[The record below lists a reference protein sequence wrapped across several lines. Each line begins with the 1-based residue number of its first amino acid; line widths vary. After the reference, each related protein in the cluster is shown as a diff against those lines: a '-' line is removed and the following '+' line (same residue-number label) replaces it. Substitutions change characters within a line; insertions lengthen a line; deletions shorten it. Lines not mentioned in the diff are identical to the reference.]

1 MKSRGFRGGI
11 HPYDGKSLSKDGM
24 IHDCLPSGDL
34 VYPLAMHIGKSSV
47 PVVAKG
53 DRVLAGQKIAEAE
66 GFVSV
71 PVHASVSGE
80 VKAIERRNTAVGT
93 RVMSIVVSNDHQF
106 EEMLPSPPDASVLD
120 SKEEILKVIQN
131 AGIIGMG
138 GAGFPTHVKLSPKN
152 PDKIEYII
160 ANCAECEPYITSDYR
175 CMLEMPGKIV
185 GGMQILLKLFD
196 HAKGVFAIEDNKKD
210 CAEALNNLIK
220 DESRMKTFVMKTKY
234 PQGAERMTIYA
245 VTGRAINSD
254 MLPADA
260 GVIVD
265 NAETLIAVYEAVME
279 GRPLTKRVITVSGDS
294 VAQPGNYR
302 VPIGMNHIELLE
314 AAGGCPK
321 EPSRFLSGGPMMGFA
336 MYTIDTPVTKT
347 TSAFLCFDK
356 IYVGAKKPD
365 PCISCGRCVSVC
377 PENLVPSRLA
387 RFAERGASEEF
398 IHWNGMECCEC
409 GCCSYICPAQR
420 QLKQTISTMRQIIL
434 SDRRNQKKAAKGGEK
449 Q

>member
-11 HPYDGKSLSKDGM
+11 HPYDGKSLSKDGI
-24 IHDCLPSGDL
+24 IHDCMPSGDL

-80 VKAIERRNTAVGT
+80 VKAIERRDTATGS
-93 RVMSIVVSNDHQF
+93 RVMSIVVANDHKY
-106 EEMLPSPPDASVLD
+106 ERTELCAPDPSVLD
-120 SKEEILKVIQN
+120 SREEIIRIIQE
-131 AGIIGMG
+131 AGIVGMG
-138 GAGFPTHVKLSPKN
+138 GAGFPTHVKLSPKE
-152 PDKIEYII
+152 PDKIDYII

-175 CMLEMPGKIV
+175 CMIESPEKIA
-185 GGMQILLKLFD
+185 GGMKILLKLFD
-196 HAKGVFAIEDNKKD
+196 HAKGVFAVEDNKKD
-210 CAEALNNLIK
+210 CAETLRKLTE
-220 DESRMKTFVMKTKY
+220 DEPRMETFVMKTKY
-234 PQGAERMTIYA
+234 PQGAERMMIYA

-260 GVIVD
+260 GTIVD
-265 NAETLIAVYEAVME
+265 NAETLIAIYEAVME
-279 GRPLTKRVITVSGDS
+279 GKPLTSRVITVSGDS
-294 VAQPGNYR
+294 VAKPGNYR

-356 IYVGAKKPD
+356 IYAGAQKPD

-387 RFAERGASEEF
+387 RFAERGAAAEF

-409 GCCSYICPAQR
+409 GCCSYICPARR
-420 QLKQTISTMRQIIL
+420 QLKQTISTMRQILL
-434 SDRRNQKKAAKGGEK
+434 SDRKKQKKDDKKGETK
-449 Q
+449 